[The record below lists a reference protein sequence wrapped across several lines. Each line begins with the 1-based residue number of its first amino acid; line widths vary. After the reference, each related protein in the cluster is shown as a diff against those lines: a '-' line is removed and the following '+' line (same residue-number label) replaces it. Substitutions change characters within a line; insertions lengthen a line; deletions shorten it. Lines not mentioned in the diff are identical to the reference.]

1 MISLVLAALFLPL
14 SHFLIASAPLR
25 GQLASRLGDERY
37 LASYSALTLVAFA
50 WLIIAYLRAPALTL
64 WATPCWVALLLVPVI
79 LVGSVLIAAGLS
91 TANPVVVRQGS
102 LFDQADVVRGILR
115 VSRNPFFWGVGLVSL
130 AQVIVLGDVAAILA
144 FGSIAFLGI
153 IGSFV
158 LDAKKARQYIEA
170 WGGYAAATSNVPF
183 LAIIRGRQHLSVREI
198 GLRRIAAGLGVS
210 VITLALDTLLSNASL
225 FANARIA
232 FR

>member
-1 MISLVLAALFLPL
+1 
-14 SHFLIASAPLR
+14 
-25 GQLASRLGDERY
+25 
-37 LASYSALTLVAFA
+37 
-50 WLIIAYLRAPALTL
+50 
-64 WATPCWVALLLVPVI
+64 
-79 LVGSVLIAAGLS
+79 
-91 TANPVVVRQGS
+91 
-102 LFDQADVVRGILR
+102 
-115 VSRNPFFWGVGLVSL
+115 
-130 AQVIVLGDVAAILA
+130 VIVLGDVAATLA

-158 LDAKKARQYIEA
+158 LDAKKARQY
-170 WGGYAAATSNVPF
+170 AAAWPTSNVPF
-183 LAIIRGRQHLSVREI
+183 FAIICGRQHLPVREI